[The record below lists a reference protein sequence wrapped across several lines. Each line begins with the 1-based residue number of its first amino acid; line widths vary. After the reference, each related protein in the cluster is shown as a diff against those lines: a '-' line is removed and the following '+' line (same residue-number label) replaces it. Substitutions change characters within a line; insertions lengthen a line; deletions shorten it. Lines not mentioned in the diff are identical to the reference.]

1 MRISIFKRTILMISI
16 SFFVMLGSVFGGMYY
31 TSIKAVKEQTLESAQ
46 SNLEMIRTY
55 LDMML
60 DRLTNSMYLYAQSDV
75 LLSED
80 QEAIQNFFINYS
92 ETYDD
97 IASIMLLEGE
107 DVVAISKPML
117 ISNRSIDTSQYYI
130 MAKKNRLVVTSPYY
144 SAPLAG
150 RAIALI
156 RSLVDKET
164 GRERLLVAE
173 IRPQNLFSP
182 LSAKLTSRETLVV
195 LTPKG
200 DTVYFDYSSSIV
212 GDMVSNNGQLDIGE
226 CLRSKL
232 VGLGMGI
239 TELEI
244 NGQNMAIK
252 RLRYNQLWRLYIIAE
267 YSLFYDA
274 LIHMMETYLL
284 FAVLSV
290 LLLLLLSIVISAGIV
305 RPVKQ
310 LSEQVDRL
318 SPQSSSLE
326 VPVHRKD
333 EIGRLAIS
341 FNSLMERLQEAGREK
356 AEIERAQLEMEYKM
370 LQSQIKPHFL
380 FNIHMCINALLEQ
393 GRSEEARKMLLS
405 LDSLLRKSTDKIGQR
420 ISLEEEL
427 QTVEQY
433 GALQRI
439 RLGDTFDITI
449 EGWEPFAQ
457 VKVPKLLLQ
466 PIVENSIYH
475 GFARIDRR
483 GEIRIQCMEIEGFL
497 HIIIEDNGCGI
508 PQETMKKIIHSG
520 TFEQSNHSGMV
531 SIGIANVR
539 QRIANLYG
547 DGCGLYILSRE
558 NIGTRVEIVVSMD

>member
-195 LTPKG
+195 FPFVEART
-200 DTVYFDYSSSIV
+200 
-212 GDMVSNNGQLDIGE
+212 
-226 CLRSKL
+226 
-232 VGLGMGI
+232 
-239 TELEI
+239 
-244 NGQNMAIK
+244 
-252 RLRYNQLWRLYIIAE
+252 
-267 YSLFYDA
+267 
-274 LIHMMETYLL
+274 L
-284 FAVLSV
+284 FA
-290 LLLLLLSIVISAGIV
+290 
-305 RPVKQ
+305 
-310 LSEQVDRL
+310 
-318 SPQSSSLE
+318 
-326 VPVHRKD
+326 
-333 EIGRLAIS
+333 
-341 FNSLMERLQEAGREK
+341 
-356 AEIERAQLEMEYKM
+356 
-370 LQSQIKPHFL
+370 
-380 FNIHMCINALLEQ
+380 
-393 GRSEEARKMLLS
+393 
-405 LDSLLRKSTDKIGQR
+405 
-420 ISLEEEL
+420 
-427 QTVEQY
+427 
-433 GALQRI
+433 
-439 RLGDTFDITI
+439 
-449 EGWEPFAQ
+449 
-457 VKVPKLLLQ
+457 
-466 PIVENSIYH
+466 
-475 GFARIDRR
+475 
-483 GEIRIQCMEIEGFL
+483 GFL
-497 HIIIEDNGCGI
+497 
-508 PQETMKKIIHSG
+508 
-520 TFEQSNHSGMV
+520 
-531 SIGIANVR
+531 
-539 QRIANLYG
+539 
-547 DGCGLYILSRE
+547 
-558 NIGTRVEIVVSMD
+558 